1 MTARLSGVTT
11 DWILAWRDDICHQAK
26 ENLRV
31 PPYCKKDLVLL
42 DQLLTAFVV
51 YDALSGESITMRA
64 FSGKCYQNTK
74 TFEREVRDS
83 FLRIALS
90 YCAGLIE
97 ACEHSELGERE
108 QLAYLVMS
116 LPETA
121 SSKLNRG
128 RSPWPLRLHMAWRC
142 QAQVLTPYSLLT

>member
-1 MTARLSGVTT
+1 M
-11 DWILAWRDDICHQAK
+11 
-26 ENLRV
+26 
-31 PPYCKKDLVLL
+31 LL

-97 ACEHSELGERE
+97 ACEQSELGERE
-108 QLAYLVMS
+108 QLA
-116 LPETA
+116 PA
-121 SSKLNRG
+121 IG
-128 RSPWPLRLHMAWRC
+128 RAWRWPG
-142 QAQVLTPYSLLT
+142 ARVRKRWRSR